1 VAERDAAGAEQRLRQ
16 ATELYGRS
24 DPPVEGRAALLLAT
38 VLRMQGHLDE
48 ARALLGRFR
57 TAEGPGVD
65 RIVRAE
71 ALAQL
76 GAELMRGDEPS
87 SASSALARSS
97 RALLDQFRR
106 REDREALGEARHIC
120 EELGASSW
128 LSALEPTSKVV
139 T

>member
-1 VAERDAAGAEQRLRQ
+1 MAERDAAGAEQRLRQ

-57 TAEGPGVD
+57 TAEGPSVD

-71 ALAQL
+71 AL
-76 GAELMRGDEPS
+76 
-87 SASSALARSS
+87 ALARSS

>member
-1 VAERDAAGAEQRLRQ
+1 VAERDAAGADQRLRQ

-24 DPPVEGRAALLLAT
+24 DPLVEGRAALLLAT

-71 ALAQL
+71 AL
-76 GAELMRGDEPS
+76 
-87 SASSALARSS
+87 
-97 RALLDQFRR
+97 
-106 REDREALGEARHIC
+106 GEARHIC